1 MLSHVIKSRPTV
13 AAVYRLLPAPLDQ
26 LIASSA
32 LHPESTRNAVK
43 LLLATKQ
50 AYASAWTVNLS
61 PIIAIGSRPNVPR
74 PTAAQTR
81 HALIAREKPEQTR
94 NRTEYQR
101 AYREAHAQQRADYN
115 RTNSERLKVKR
126 RERVALKKA
135 LGLLVPQNII
145 KTTWITL

>member
-13 AAVYRLLPAPLDQ
+13 AAVFRLLPAPLDQ

-32 LHPESTRNAVK
+32 MHPESTRNAVK

-50 AYASAWTVNLS
+50 AYVSVWTVDLS

-81 HALIAREKPEQTR
+81 YALIAREKPEQTR

-101 AYREAHAQQRADYN
+101 AYREAHRQERADYN
-115 RTNSERLKVKR
+115 RTNSEHLKVKR

-135 LGLLVPQNII
+135 LLVPQNII

>member
-1 MLSHVIKSRPTV
+1 MLSHVIRSRPTV
-13 AAVYRLLPAPLDQ
+13 AAVFRLLPAPLDQ
-26 LIASSA
+26 LIASSK

-50 AYASAWTVNLS
+50 AYASAWTVDLS

-74 PTAAQTR
+74 PSSAAVR
-81 HALIAREKPEQTR
+81 YALIAREKPEQTR

-101 AYREAHAQQRADYN
+101 AYRESHVQERADYN
-115 RTNSERLKVKR
+115 RTNSEHLKVKR

-135 LGLLVPQNII
+135 LLVSQPNII

>member
-32 LHPESTRNAVK
+32 MHPESTRNAVK

-50 AYASAWTVNLS
+50 AYASAWTVDLS
-61 PIIAIGSRPNVPR
+61 PIIAAGCRPNVPR

-81 HALIAREKPEQTR
+81 YALIAREKPEQTR

-101 AYREAHAQQRADYN
+101 AYRESHVQERADYN
-115 RTNSERLKVKR
+115 RTNSEHLKVKR

-135 LGLLVPQNII
+135 LLVSQPNII